1 MAFIVETGSVVA
13 NANSYTSIAFAD
25 DYFDTHL
32 YYSERWAEY
41 TITEKENMLVAATS
55 YLDSTYDWDGTR
67 TSDTSSLRW
76 PRSGVMGV
84 DDIEI
89 GENTIPVNLQRAV
102 CEQAVEMKIS
112 DVLAPSDTLGIT
124 ELKVDV
130 IEFVFD
136 KNDKKSPTSSRVLI
150 LLKGLGT
157 TTIGS
162 RVVKVFRS

>member
-1 MAFIVETGSVVA
+1 
-13 NANSYTSIAFAD
+13 
-25 DYFDTHL
+25 
-32 YYSERWAEY
+32 
-41 TITEKENMLVAATS
+41 
-55 YLDSTYDWDGTR
+55 
-67 TSDTSSLRW
+67 
-76 PRSGVMGV
+76 
-84 DDIEI
+84 
-89 GENTIPVNLQRAV
+89 V